1 MLKRIFSP
9 PSERGQG
16 LVEYAMILTLVSV
29 IVVLI
34 LTAFGGTVREFYC
47 EITRER
53 DPYFGT
59 GVPDACDEEEEES
72 GAAPVSVVWYVAP
85 LE

>member
-9 PSERGQG
+9 PNERGQG

-29 IVVLI
+29 IVILI
-34 LTAFGGTVREFYC
+34 LTVFGGTVREFYC
-47 EITRER
+47 DIVREF

-59 GVPDACDEEEEES
+59 GIPGICEEEEEES
-72 GAAPVSVVWYVAP
+72 TEAPVAVVWQVSP
-85 LE
+85 FE